1 MRRKIETRPRKTP
14 RQERSRA
21 MVEAILEATIRV
33 LLARGYDRTTT
44 IAVAERAG
52 VSVGSLYQ
60 YFPNK
65 EALVAALV
73 ERHAAEIVA
82 CTERALAAA
91 DPDDPESTV
100 RAVVRAGLDAHRI
113 APALHKI
120 LVEQVP
126 RVGRIAKAMATSRK
140 LTEMLEQFLKRH
152 RVRLAVPDVRLAAFV
167 VETVVEAIT
176 HRAVIEQ
183 PELIGTAQLEAEA
196 TTLVLNYLFPPAP
209 AGERLVRRGRHRG

>member
-1 MRRKIETRPRKTP
+1 MRRKIETRPRKVP
-14 RQERSRA
+14 RQVRSRA
-21 MVEAILEATIRV
+21 MVEAILEATVRV
-33 LLARGYDRTTT
+33 LLARGYDRTST

-82 CTERALAAA
+82 CTERALASA
-91 DPDDPESTV
+91 DLDDPASAV
-100 RAVVRAGLDAHRI
+100 RAIVRAGLDAHRLE
-113 APALHKI
+113 PALHKI

-140 LTEMLEQFLKRH
+140 LTEMLERYLQRH
-152 RVRLAVPDVRLAAFV
+152 RARLAVPDVRMAAFV
-167 VETVVEAIT
+167 VETVVEALT

-183 PELIGTAQLEAEA
+183 PELIGTPQLEAEA
-196 TTLVLNYLFPPAP
+196 ITLVLGYLFPPAL
-209 AGERLVRRGRHRG
+209 AGEHRARRVRAAR